1 LKLKELTYLHCQ
13 AIRIDDISNNFYCY
27 LKEHPG
33 MPSIFIILDHNPEK
47 LNFIKRM
54 EMLVEKTKV
63 MPIVIT
69 DIKEKDLK
77 DKLTTIT
84 EGRIISV

>member
-1 LKLKELTYLHCQ
+1 
-13 AIRIDDISNNFYCY
+13 
-27 LKEHPG
+27 